1 MLKFFVINF
10 DGLTHSGQSPGQRH
24 SRSRLHWQRGQA
36 MPFIALLIVA
46 LAGMVSLSVDVG
58 YYRYIQRQQQSAAD
72 SAAIAG
78 AAQIAYG
85 SSSATAAA
93 KADASSNGFTNGVN
107 GVTVTVNTS
116 YSDTY
121 TGSNNAVKVTI
132 SGSYNRFF
140 GSVLGSGGIAVS
152 SSAVARLSA
161 NNNACIYQLDSTKTP
176 DFSRMT
182 FSGSGCA
189 MFVNGLVPNMTSASI
204 NAVDIGYAGTAPSKT
219 GAIFTSATPAPSLP
233 ALDPCTHIAGCNY
246 LANNP
251 PNMSSCPNLNDNN
264 KFPTLSP
271 GCYHDLNVNSST
283 TQFLPGVYTITGL
296 MNGNGSSNLTGTGVT
311 FYVASGGSL
320 AGLNSAGSVSW
331 SAPSTGNTA
340 GVLFY
345 QVPVNTVDPNFSANS
360 RFSGL
365 LYFPTVD
372 GNVQSVF
379 NAYSVLVF
387 GNLHFHGV
395 NRTFA
400 SPPPNGSLIQE
411 AAVAE

>member
-1 MLKFFVINF
+1 
-10 DGLTHSGQSPGQRH
+10 
-24 SRSRLHWQRGQA
+24 

-78 AAQIAYG
+78 VAQIAYG

-93 KADASSNGFTNGVN
+93 KADAANNGFTDGVG

-116 YSDTY
+116 YSDSY
-121 TGSNNAVKVTI
+121 TGSNSAVKVTI
-132 SGSYNRFF
+132 SGSFSRYF

-152 SSAVARLSA
+152 SSAVARLNA
-161 NNNACIYQLDSTKTP
+161 NNNACVYQLDSTKTP
-176 DFSRMT
+176 DFSSMT
-182 FSGSGCA
+182 FSGSGCGILL
-189 MFVNGLVPNMTSASI
+189 NGLTPTMTGASI
-204 NAVDIGYAGTAPSKT
+204 NAADIGYAGTAPTKT
-219 GAIFTSATPAPSLP
+219 GATFTSATPAPSLP
-233 ALDPCTHIAGCNY
+233 ALNPCAHITGCNY

-251 PNMSSCPNLNDNN
+251 PNMSLCPSLNDNN
-264 KFPTLSP
+264 NFPTLNP
-271 GCYHDLNVNSST
+271 GCYNNLNVNSST
-283 TQFLPGVYTITGL
+283 TQFLPGVYAITGNL
-296 MNGNGSSNLTGTGVT
+296 NGNSSSHLTGTGVT
-311 FYVASGGSL
+311 FYIASTGSV
-320 AGLNSAGSVSW
+320 AGLKGVGSVSW

-345 QVPVNTVDPNFSANS
+345 QVPANTVDPNFSANS
-360 RFSGL
+360 TFSGL

-411 AAVAE
+411 ASVAE